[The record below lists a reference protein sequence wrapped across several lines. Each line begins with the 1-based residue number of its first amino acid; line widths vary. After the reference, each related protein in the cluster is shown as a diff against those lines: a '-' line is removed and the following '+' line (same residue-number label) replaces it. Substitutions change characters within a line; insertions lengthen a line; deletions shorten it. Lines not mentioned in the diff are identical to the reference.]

1 LQLISFPSLG
11 DAVPHVWNYISSQE
25 GDSPSQEGN
34 IPSQEGDNPSQE
46 GNNPS

>member
-25 GDSPSQEGN
+25 GN

-46 GNNPS
+46 GDNPS

>member
-25 GDSPSQEGN
+25 GN